1 MVRKQLFSGL
11 LLAGILLF
19 AAACDKIEETGT
31 VAGAPDSE
39 VQPGKGSF
47 EVTFFPGAGL
57 LFSLSFYLVVLLPLA
72 VQPDHLLSCLVQYHS
87 FHHFSQPAWWVSPA
101 V

>member
-1 MVRKQLFSGL
+1 MISSDECLSFSRKFFSISTGL
-11 LLAGILLF
+11 
-19 AAACDKIEETGT
+19 
-31 VAGAPDSE
+31 
-39 VQPGKGSF
+39 F

-72 VQPDHLLSCLVQYHS
+72 VQPGHLLSCLVQYHS